1 MSEPRIGV
9 YICHCGKNIAGVIDV
24 SKLVEYASK
33 LPGVVVAREY
43 PYMCSSPGQELV
55 AKDIRELGV
64 NRVVIAA
71 CSPKMHEQTFQKVL
85 EKAGV
90 NPHLL
95 EFANIREHVTWV
107 HSSEPEK
114 ALEKAKA
121 LVAGAVAKAALL
133 EPIEPER
140 VSVKGAALVVGG
152 GIAGIRAA
160 LDIANAGFKV
170 YLVEKQPSI
179 GGHMAKLDKT
189 FPTLDCSQCI
199 LTPLMVE
206 AASHPNIEL
215 MTYSEVESVEG
226 YVGNFKVKVRRK
238 AAYVDW
244 DKCVGCGLCA
254 EKCPVKKVPDEF
266 NEGLGYRTAIYFQFP
281 QAVPRRPVIDSE
293 HCLYFTKGVCRVCEK
308 VCPAGAIDFSQ
319 EDRIE
324 EIEVGA
330 IVVATGFKLLDP
342 REVPEYGYGRFRNV
356 ITGLELERLSS
367 AGGPTA
373 GKILRPSDGKPP
385 KRVAILLCVGSRDEK
400 HLPYCCRVGCMN
412 GLKHTY
418 YVHSSSPDTEVVL
431 CFMDMR
437 AFGKGFEE
445 FYRKVRSL
453 GNVVVIRGKP
463 GEIRENPD
471 GTLTFDVW
479 DTGTAR
485 PYRVTV
491 DLVVLENGV
500 VPSDGTAEIREKL
513 KLPAG
518 PDGFLLELHPKL
530 RPVETAVSGV
540 FLAGFA
546 QGPKDIPDTV
556 AQASAAAAQAVAL
569 MSAGVVE
576 LPPHIVAV
584 NTELCGGC
592 GVCVG
597 VCSYN
602 AIKLVEKEG
611 KTVAEVT
618 PALCRGCGACAAA
631 CPSGAMQQHGF
642 TDEQLHRQVEAVA
655 EVRA

>member
-226 YVGNFKVKVRRK
+226 YVG
-238 AAYVDW
+238 
-244 DKCVGCGLCA
+244 
-254 EKCPVKKVPDEF
+254 
-266 NEGLGYRTAIYFQFP
+266 
-281 QAVPRRPVIDSE
+281 
-293 HCLYFTKGVCRVCEK
+293 
-308 VCPAGAIDFSQ
+308 
-319 EDRIE
+319 
-324 EIEVGA
+324 
-330 IVVATGFKLLDP
+330 
-342 REVPEYGYGRFRNV
+342 
-356 ITGLELERLSS
+356 
-367 AGGPTA
+367 
-373 GKILRPSDGKPP
+373 
-385 KRVAILLCVGSRDEK
+385 
-400 HLPYCCRVGCMN
+400 
-412 GLKHTY
+412 
-418 YVHSSSPDTEVVL
+418 
-431 CFMDMR
+431 
-437 AFGKGFEE
+437 
-445 FYRKVRSL
+445 
-453 GNVVVIRGKP
+453 
-463 GEIRENPD
+463 
-471 GTLTFDVW
+471 
-479 DTGTAR
+479 
-485 PYRVTV
+485 
-491 DLVVLENGV
+491 
-500 VPSDGTAEIREKL
+500 
-513 KLPAG
+513 
-518 PDGFLLELHPKL
+518 
-530 RPVETAVSGV
+530 
-540 FLAGFA
+540 
-546 QGPKDIPDTV
+546 
-556 AQASAAAAQAVAL
+556 
-569 MSAGVVE
+569 
-576 LPPHIVAV
+576 
-584 NTELCGGC
+584 
-592 GVCVG
+592 
-597 VCSYN
+597 
-602 AIKLVEKEG
+602 
-611 KTVAEVT
+611 
-618 PALCRGCGACAAA
+618 
-631 CPSGAMQQHGF
+631 
-642 TDEQLHRQVEAVA
+642 
-655 EVRA
+655 